1 MPSINLFKPDQVEGQ
16 AESYETLLESNK
28 LSIERILSP
37 PDTQTEITSQAHD
50 EWVAVL
56 QGSAKL
62 ELNGTTIQL
71 HRGDQLLIP
80 ANTPHRVLS
89 TSRHPHCLWLAVH
102 IH

>member
-1 MPSINLFKPDQVEGQ
+1 MSPINLFKPDQVEGQ
-16 AESYETLLESNK
+16 AESYEVLLEHNNVR
-28 LSIERILSP
+28 IERIFSP
-37 PDTQTEITSQAHD
+37 PETQTETASQAHD
-50 EWVAVL
+50 EWVSVL

-62 ELNGTTIQL
+62 ELDGKVLQL
-71 HRGDQLLIP
+71 HRGDQVLIP

>member
-1 MPSINLFKPDQVEGQ
+1 MSPINLFKPDQVEGQ
-16 AESYETLLESNK
+16 DESYETLFDHNSIR
-28 LSIERILSP
+28 IERILSP
-37 PDTQTEITSQAHD
+37 PETQTEIASQPHD
-50 EWVAVL
+50 EWVSVL

-62 ELNGTTIQL
+62 ELDGQVLNL

>member
-1 MPSINLFKPDQVEGQ
+1 MTPINLFKPDQVEGQ
-16 AESYETLLESNK
+16 DESHEVLLEGSK
-28 LSIERILSP
+28 VRIERILSP
-37 PDTQTEITSQAHD
+37 PETQTETQSQAHD

-62 ELNGTTIQL
+62 ELDGKELNL

-89 TSRHPHCLWLAVH
+89 TSRQPQCLWLAVH